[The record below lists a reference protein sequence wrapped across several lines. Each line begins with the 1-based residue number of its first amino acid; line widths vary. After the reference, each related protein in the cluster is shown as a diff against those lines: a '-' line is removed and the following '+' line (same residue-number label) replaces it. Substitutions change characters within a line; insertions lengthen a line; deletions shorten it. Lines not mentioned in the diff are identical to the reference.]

1 MNHWQCK
8 ESIAVLGAAAR
19 YTDAQ
24 ILSGLRVGLAIGRQ
38 NRNLVTGATLGV
50 PYAAAIGG
58 KLGGAVV
65 VGLSPAATREE
76 HIGRYKMPLDYL
88 DVVVYTGMG
97 LEGRNPLNVRSAKG
111 AIFIGGEFGTLGEF
125 SAAWTTGNNVLG
137 VLEGVGGISSYIQEI
152 TSRVESDYGS
162 LVLYDSDP
170 ETLVRRVCEEV
181 DRRCGLSED
190 SEAADSNGSAVK
202 AIVSECLEANVMG
215 LKGEW
220 GKP

>member
-1 MNHWQCK
+1 MKQWECK
-8 ESIAVLGAAAR
+8 EAIAVLGAAAR
-19 YTDAQ
+19 FTEAQ
-24 ILSGLRVGLAIGRQ
+24 ILSGFRVGLEIARQ

-50 PYAAAIGG
+50 PYAAAIGA

-65 VGLSPAATREE
+65 VGLSPAASREE
-76 HIGRYKMPLDYL
+76 HIGRYRMPLNYL

-111 AIFIGGEFGTLGEF
+111 AIFIAGEFGTLSEF

-152 TSRVESDYGS
+152 TLRVQTDYGS

-170 ETLVRRVCEEV
+170 ENLVRRVCGEV
-181 DRRCGLSED
+181 DRRSGLTD
-190 SEAADSNGSAVK
+190 HAEAAGGNGGDVMT
-202 AIVSECLEANVMG
+202 IVREYLEGNPTCIKLEA
-215 LKGEW
+215 
-220 GKP
+220 GKL

>member
-8 ESIAVLGAAAR
+8 ESIAVLGAAVR

-181 DRRCGLSED
+181 DRRCGLSEH
-190 SEAADSNGSAVK
+190 SEAAYSNGSAVK
-202 AIVSECLEANVMG
+202 AIVSEYLEANPTC
-215 LKGEW
+215 LKVES

>member
-1 MNHWQCK
+1 MSQWESK
-8 ESIAVLGAAAR
+8 ESIAVLGAAVR
-19 YTDAQ
+19 FTEAQ
-24 ILSGLRVGLAIGRQ
+24 ILSGFRVGSEIARL
-38 NRNLVTGATLGV
+38 NRNLVTGATRGV
-50 PYAAAIGG
+50 PYAAAIGA

-65 VGLSPAATREE
+65 VGLSPAASREE
-76 HIGRYKMPLDYL
+76 HIERYKMPLDYL

-170 ETLVRRVCEEV
+170 ETLVKQVCGEV
-181 DRRCGLSED
+181 DRRCGLTHHAEVAD
-190 SEAADSNGSAVK
+190 GNGGDVKTILREFLEGNPMYMRVEA
-202 AIVSECLEANVMG
+202 
-215 LKGEW
+215 
-220 GKP
+220 GKL